1 MKGLD
6 PAKFYQYN
14 RNIGSQAGADARS
27 FTMRADGVR
36 EHMSKTGTR
45 HVLGKGKGYLSEAGA
60 QYRFI
65 VFLLVVLGVYTL
77 LLKVF
82 QKLAEIVQLPVFLP
96 IALITLLFFVGVVGS
111 LYSHKF
117 VGPLRR
123 IRGALDRIAQG
134 DMNISLRLRESDDPT
149 LKDLV
154 ATITTLCEH
163 TRNSH
168 AVIRETAND
177 LFRDLEALEEQVRRG
192 ADTAELAKLA
202 AGLRSKR
209 DLFEQA
215 LKTQGKT

>member
-1 MKGLD
+1 
-6 PAKFYQYN
+6 
-14 RNIGSQAGADARS
+14 
-27 FTMRADGVR
+27 
-36 EHMSKTGTR
+36 MSKTGTR
-45 HVLGKGKGYLSEAGA
+45 HLLGKGKGYLNEAGA

-82 QKLAEIVQLPVFLP
+82 QKLAEMVQLPVFLP

-111 LYSHKF
+111 MYSHKF

-123 IRGALDRIAQG
+123 IRGALERIAQG
-134 DMNISLRLRESDDPT
+134 DMNVSLRLRESDDPT
-149 LKDLV
+149 LKNLV

-168 AVIRETAND
+168 AVIRESAND
-177 LFRDLEALEEQVRRG
+177 LFHDLEALDEKIRRG
-192 ADTAELAKLA
+192 ADKAEIHKLID
-202 AGLRSKR
+202 GLRGKR
-209 DLFEQA
+209 DLLDKA